1 MITQHKDS
9 LKIPNPLIEFIWKY
23 PLIFQEF
30 ILGGISIHP
39 YIKLTQQVLDLDAE
53 EQLVHESESYQ
64 QSVVESLVMVI
75 TIFFSYG
82 LDSDLGLELVC

>member
-9 LKIPNPLIEFIWKY
+9 LKILNPPIEFIWKY

-30 ILGGISIHP
+30 LLNGISIHP

-53 EQLVHESESYQ
+53 E
-64 QSVVESLVMVI
+64 
-75 TIFFSYG
+75 
-82 LDSDLGLELVC
+82 